1 MSAAVGPRVAGGAAR
16 RLSSSQSPS
25 PKPAAGRDDKEPPP
39 PSRRE
44 EAGAAAADKAKRRL
58 LLPSAAGP
66 ATTRG
71 AAASMLLRR
80 AGAAGGGR
88 GSSYVHPSSSLS
100 VSCASEASTESFCSR
115 ASTGRIGRRPAAV
128 PPAGAPRRRGSVGPP
143 SARPAATTRNK
154 AAASVVLPGGG
165 GAAATAAAA
174 PAAAVVPALL
184 QASLTTTTPAGPP
197 RCPWVTPKTDPCYA
211 AFHDSEWG
219 VPVHDDKKLFEM
231 LTLSGA
237 LAEMAWPAILSKR
250 DAFREAFMGFDPA
263 SVAKLNEK
271 KFLAPSGPASSLLSE
286 HRLRIIIE
294 NARELLKVI
303 EEFGSFDSYCWSFV
317 SNKPM
322 VGRYRHTREVPLRTA
337 KADAISQDLMRRG
350 FLGVGPTVV
359 YAFMQAVG
367 MANDHLVT
375 CYRFEECCD
384 DIKASAAA
392 GTDGGGYGDNCK
404 PAAVSEQE
412 VSMLCGLV
420 QCVALEPSR
429 AATVISI
436 S

>member
-1 MSAAVGPRVAGGAAR
+1 MSAAAVAPRVAGGAAR
-16 RLSSSQSPS
+16 RLSSPS
-25 PKPAAGRDDKEPPP
+25 PKPAGRDKEPPP
-39 PSRRE
+39 PPRRDE
-44 EAGAAAADKAKRRL
+44 DADKAKRRL
-58 LLPSAAGP
+58 LPSAAAP
-66 ATTRG
+66 AATRG

-80 AGAAGGGR
+80 AGGR

-115 ASTGRIGRRPAAV
+115 ASTGRIGRRPAA
-128 PPAGAPRRRGSVGPP
+128 PPAGAPRRRAAGSAGPP
-143 SARPAATTRNK
+143 SARPATATSRK
-154 AAASVVLPGGG
+154 QSASSVLLPGG
-165 GAAATAAAA
+165 AAGATAAA
-174 PAAAVVPALL
+174 PVVVVPAVLG
-184 QASLTTTTPAGPP
+184 SLSGEPTATTPAGPP
-197 RCPWVTPKTDPCYA
+197 RCPWVTPNTDPCYA
-211 AFHDSEWG
+211 AFHDKEWG

-231 LTLSGA
+231 LALSGA

-250 DAFREAFMGFDPA
+250 DAFREAFIGFDPA

-367 MANDHLVT
+367 MANDHLVA
-375 CYRFEECCD
+375 CYRFEECCN
-384 DIKASAAA
+384 DIEASAAA
-392 GTDGGGYGDNCK
+392 AAAADGGGYGDNCK

>member
-1 MSAAVGPRVAGGAAR
+1 MSAAAVAPRAPGAAR
-16 RLSSSQSPS
+16 RLSSQS
-25 PKPAAGRDDKEPPP
+25 PKPPGARDNKEPPP
-39 PSRRE
+39 QRE
-44 EAGAAAADKAKRRL
+44 DAADKAARRRL
-58 LLPSAAGP
+58 LPSLSAP
-66 ATTRG
+66 SPSPTTRG
-71 AAASMLLRR
+71 AA
-80 AGAAGGGR
+80 GGR
-88 GSSYVHPSSSLS
+88 GSRSSYVHPSSSLS

-115 ASTGRIGRRPAAV
+115 ASTGRIGRRPAA
-128 PPAGAPRRRGSVGPP
+128 PPVGAPRRRAEGSAGPP
-143 SARPAATTRNK
+143 SARPAASSRK
-154 AAASVVLPGGG
+154 VASSSSVVVPG
-165 GAAATAAAA
+165 GAAAATVQVQVVVPPVVGLLNGEPTAA
-174 PAAAVVPALL
+174 
-184 QASLTTTTPAGPP
+184 SAGPQ
-197 RCPWVTPKTDPCYA
+197 RCPWVTPNTDPCYA
-211 AFHDSEWG
+211 AFHDQEWG

-231 LTLSGA
+231 LTVSGA

-250 DAFREAFMGFDPA
+250 DTFREVFMNFDPQL
-263 SVAKLNEK
+263 VAKLNEK
-271 KFLAPSGPASSLLSE
+271 KFLAPCSPASSLLSQ
-286 HRLRIIIE
+286 HRLRVIIE

-303 EEFGSFDSYCWSFV
+303 DEFGSFDSYCWSFM

-322 VGRYRHTREVPLRTA
+322 VGGYRHTREVPLRTA

-384 DIKASAAA
+384 IVESSAAS
-392 GTDGGGYGDNCK
+392 DDYDGDNGKK
-404 PAAVSEQE
+404 PAAAASDQE

-429 AATVISI
+429 AATATVISI

>member
-1 MSAAVGPRVAGGAAR
+1 MSAAVATRVAGGAAR
-16 RLSSSQSPS
+16 RLSPS
-25 PKPAAGRDDKEPPP
+25 PKPAGASRDKEPPP
-39 PSRRE
+39 SPRRE
-44 EAGAAAADKAKRRL
+44 DAAAAPADKAKRRL
-58 LLPSAAGP
+58 LPSSASA
-66 ATTRG
+66 RG

-80 AGAAGGGR
+80 AGAGAAGGR

-115 ASTGRIGRRPAAV
+115 ASTGRIGRRPAGA
-128 PPAGAPRRRGSVGPP
+128 PTAGAPRRRAAGSAGPP
-143 SARPAATTRNK
+143 SARPATASRK
-154 AAASVVLPGGG
+154 AASVLLPG
-165 GAAATAAAA
+165 GAAAA
-174 PAAAVVPALL
+174 PVVVVPAMLGSLL
-184 QASLTTTTPAGPP
+184 SGEPTATTPAGPP
-197 RCPWVTPKTDPCYA
+197 RCPWVTPNTDPCYA
-211 AFHDSEWG
+211 TFHDQEWG

-303 EEFGSFDSYCWSFV
+303 DEFGSFDSYCWSFV

-384 DIKASAAA
+384 IKATASAAA
-392 GTDGGGYGDNCK
+392 AAADDGGYGENCM
-404 PAAVSEQE
+404 PVAVSEQE

>member
-1 MSAAVGPRVAGGAAR
+1 MSAAVAPRVAGAAR
-16 RLSSSQSPS
+16 RLSQS
-25 PKPAAGRDDKEPPP
+25 PKPPGARDKEPPTP
-39 PSRRE
+39 PPRQH
-44 EAGAAAADKAKRRL
+44 ADKASRRRL
-58 LLPSAAGP
+58 LPTASAP
-66 ATTRG
+66 AQAARG

-80 AGAAGGGR
+80 AAGAGGR
-88 GSSYVHPSSSLS
+88 GNSYVHPSASLS
-100 VSCASEASTESFCSR
+100 VSCASEASAESFCSR
-115 ASTGRIGRRPAAV
+115 ASTGRIGRRPAG
-128 PPAGAPRRRGSVGPP
+128 PPVGAPRRRAAGSAGPP
-143 SARPAATTRNK
+143 SARPATSRK
-154 AAASVVLPGGG
+154 AASVVPGG
-165 GAAATAAAA
+165 TAAA
-174 PAAAVVPALL
+174 PAVPVLGSFNGEPTA
-184 QASLTTTTPAGPP
+184 TPPGPP
-197 RCPWVTPKTDPCYA
+197 RCPWVTPNTDPCYA
-211 AFHDSEWG
+211 AFHDQEWG

-250 DAFREAFMGFDPA
+250 NTFREVFMGFDPVL
-263 SVAKLNEK
+263 VAKLNEK
-271 KFLAPSGPASSLLSE
+271 KFLAPSSPASSLLSE

-303 EEFGSFDSYCWSFV
+303 EEFGSFDSYCWSFL
-317 SNKPM
+317 SSKPM

-337 KADAISQDLMRRG
+337 KADAISQDLMHRG

-384 DIKASAAA
+384 IKAAAA
-392 GTDGGGYGDNCK
+392 DNCK
-404 PAAVSEQE
+404 PVAAVSEQE

-420 QCVALEPSR
+420 QCVGLEPSR
-429 AATVISI
+429 TATVISI

>member
-1 MSAAVGPRVAGGAAR
+1 MSAAVARVAGGAAR
-16 RLSSSQSPS
+16 RLSPS
-25 PKPAAGRDDKEPPP
+25 PKPAGASRDKEPPP
-39 PSRRE
+39 PLRRDDS
-44 EAGAAAADKAKRRL
+44 AGATAAPADKAKRRL
-58 LLPSAAGP
+58 LPSAAP
-66 ATTRG
+66 VRG

-80 AGAAGGGR
+80 AGVAGGR
-88 GSSYVHPSSSLS
+88 GSSYVHPSSSLN

-115 ASTGRIGRRPAAV
+115 ASTGRIGRRPAGA
-128 PPAGAPRRRGSVGPP
+128 PTAGAPRRRAAGSAGPP
-143 SARPAATTRNK
+143 SARPATASRK
-154 AAASVVLPGGG
+154 AASVLLPGS
-165 GAAATAAAA
+165 GA
-174 PAAAVVPALL
+174 AAAVVVVPAVLG
-184 QASLTTTTPAGPP
+184 SLSAEPTATTPAGPP
-197 RCPWVTPKTDPCYA
+197 RCPWVTPNTDPCYA
-211 AFHDSEWG
+211 TFHDQEWG

-231 LTLSGA
+231 LALSGA

-250 DAFREAFMGFDPA
+250 DAFRDAFMGFDPA

-271 KFLAPSGPASSLLSE
+271 KFLAPSSPASSLLSE

-384 DIKASAAA
+384 DIKATASAAA
-392 GTDGGGYGDNCK
+392 AAADDGGHGENCNK

-429 AATVISI
+429 AATVIGI

>member
-1 MSAAVGPRVAGGAAR
+1 MSAAVAPRMAGAAR
-16 RLSSSQSPS
+16 RLSPS
-25 PKPAAGRDDKEPPP
+25 PKPAGRDDKEPPP
-39 PSRRE
+39 PRRE
-44 EAGAAAADKAKRRL
+44 DAAAAPADKAKRRL
-58 LLPSAAGP
+58 LPSAAP
-66 ATTRG
+66 ATRG

-80 AGAAGGGR
+80 AGGR

-115 ASTGRIGRRPAAV
+115 ASTGRIGRRPAV
-128 PPAGAPRRRGSVGPP
+128 PPAGAPRRRAAGSAGPP
-143 SARPAATTRNK
+143 SARPATSTRKVVAT
-154 AAASVVLPGGG
+154 VLPGGG
-165 GAAATAAAA
+165 ATTVAA
-174 PAAAVVPALL
+174 PPVVVVPAAVLG
-184 QASLTTTTPAGPP
+184 SLTGEPTATPPAGPP
-197 RCPWVTPKTDPCYA
+197 RCPWVTPNTDPCYA
-211 AFHDSEWG
+211 AFHDKEWG

-237 LAEMAWPAILSKR
+237 LAEMAWPAILNKR

-271 KFLAPSGPASSLLSE
+271 KFLAASGPASSLLSE

-303 EEFGSFDSYCWSFV
+303 EEFGSFESYCWSFV

-375 CYRFEECCD
+375 CYRFEECCN
-384 DIKASAAA
+384 DIKAATAAA
-392 GTDGGGYGDNCK
+392 TDGGGSYGDNCK

>member
-1 MSAAVGPRVAGGAAR
+1 MSAAAAPRVAGAAR
-16 RLSSSQSPS
+16 RLSQS
-25 PKPAAGRDDKEPPP
+25 PKPAGASRDKEPPP
-39 PSRRE
+39 PRRE
-44 EAGAAAADKAKRRL
+44 DAAAAAADKARRR
-58 LLPSAAGP
+58 LLPSASA
-66 ATTRG
+66 RG

-80 AGAAGGGR
+80 AGAGAGGR

-115 ASTGRIGRRPAAV
+115 ASTGRIGRRPAPGQPV
-128 PPAGAPRRRGSVGPP
+128 GAPRRRAAGSAGPP
-143 SARPAATTRNK
+143 SARPATSRK
-154 AAASVVLPGGG
+154 AAASAVPPG
-165 GAAATAAAA
+165 GAATA
-174 PAAAVVPALL
+174 PVVVPVFGSFSGEPTA
-184 QASLTTTTPAGPP
+184 TPAGPP
-197 RCPWVTPKTDPCYA
+197 RCPWVTPNTDPCYA
-211 AFHDSEWG
+211 AFHDQEWG

-250 DAFREAFMGFDPA
+250 DTFREVFMDFNPVL
-263 SVAKLNEK
+263 VAKLNEK
-271 KFLAPSGPASSLLSE
+271 KFLAPGSPASSLLSE

-322 VGRYRHTREVPLRTA
+322 VGSYRHTREVPLRTA

-375 CYRFEECCD
+375 CYRFEECL
-384 DIKASAAA
+384 DIKAAAA
-392 GTDGGGYGDNCK
+392 AATDGYGDSCK

>member
-1 MSAAVGPRVAGGAAR
+1 MSAAVATRVAGGAAR
-16 RLSSSQSPS
+16 RLSPS
-25 PKPAAGRDDKEPPP
+25 PKPAGASRDKEPPP
-39 PSRRE
+39 SPRRE
-44 EAGAAAADKAKRRL
+44 DAAAAPADKAKRRL
-58 LLPSAAGP
+58 LPSSASA
-66 ATTRG
+66 RG

-80 AGAAGGGR
+80 AGAGGAGGR

-115 ASTGRIGRRPAAV
+115 ASTGRIGRRPAGA
-128 PPAGAPRRRGSVGPP
+128 PTAGAPRRRAAGSAGPP
-143 SARPAATTRNK
+143 SARPATASRK
-154 AAASVVLPGGG
+154 AASVLLPG
-165 GAAATAAAA
+165 GAAAA
-174 PAAAVVPALL
+174 PVVVVPAMLGSLL
-184 QASLTTTTPAGPP
+184 SGEPTATTPAGPP
-197 RCPWVTPKTDPCYA
+197 RCPWVTPNTDPCYA
-211 AFHDSEWG
+211 TFHDQEWG

-250 DAFREAFMGFDPA
+250 DAFREAFVGFDPA

-384 DIKASAAA
+384 SDIKAAAA
-392 GTDGGGYGDNCK
+392 AATDDGGYGENCM
-404 PAAVSEQE
+404 PGAVSEQE
-412 VSMLCGLV
+412 VSILCGLV

>member
-1 MSAAVGPRVAGGAAR
+1 MSAAVAPRVAGAAR
-16 RLSSSQSPS
+16 RLSQS
-25 PKPAAGRDDKEPPP
+25 PKPPPAGARDKQEPPP
-39 PSRRE
+39 PPPRD
-44 EAGAAAADKAKRRL
+44 AADKASTRRRL
-58 LLPSAAGP
+58 LPSSAP
-66 ATTRG
+66 APARG

-80 AGAAGGGR
+80 AGAGAGAR
-88 GSSYVHPSSSLS
+88 GSGYVHPSSSLS

-115 ASTGRIGRRPAAV
+115 ASTGRIGRRPGG
-128 PPAGAPRRRGSVGPP
+128 PPAGAPRRRAAGSAGPP
-143 SARPAATTRNK
+143 SARPAAASRK
-154 AAASVVLPGGG
+154 AAVTGVVVPG
-165 GAAATAAAA
+165 GAAPVVPVVGSLTGELAAAA
-174 PAAAVVPALL
+174 
-184 QASLTTTTPAGPP
+184 TTSSGPP
-197 RCPWVTPKTDPCYA
+197 RCPWVTPNTDPCYA
-211 AFHDSEWG
+211 AFHDNEWG

-250 DAFREAFMGFDPA
+250 DTFREVFMDFDPQL
-263 SVAKLNEK
+263 VAKLNEK
-271 KFLAPSGPASSLLSE
+271 KFLAPCSPASSLLSQ

-303 EEFGSFDSYCWSFV
+303 DEFGSFDSYCWSFM
-317 SNKPM
+317 SNKAM

-384 DIKASAAA
+384 IEAAA
-392 GTDGGGYGDNCK
+392 AASQGYGDNCCK
-404 PAAVSEQE
+404 PAPAPASDQE
-412 VSMLCGLV
+412 VSLLCGLV
-420 QCVALEPSR
+420 QCVPLEPSR
-429 AATVISI
+429 TTTVISI